1 MDNQTE
7 DLGRVRRTIRASAVV
22 DATGLSRVT
31 LWRKIAKGQFPAP
44 VQLGKNSI
52 GFYEDE
58 VAAWLE
64 SRPRVS
70 YRSTEAA

>member
-1 MDNQTE
+1 MTDQTE
-7 DLGRVRRTIRASAVV
+7 DLGRVRRTIRASTVV
-22 DATGLSRVT
+22 DATGLNRVT

-44 VQLGKNSI
+44 VQLSENSI

-58 VAAWLE
+58 IAAWLE

-70 YRSTEAA
+70 YRSPEAA